1 MKEVCNCDHL
11 PSGVTG
17 LASEEMLENLEKF
30 YSAFS
35 ARSRLAIIDAL
46 DKAEMCVCELGRL
59 LNMTKSAVSH
69 QLRILKELGLI
80 KARKSG
86 KEVFYSLAD
95 EHVKMLFEISIEHIN
110 ELEREVCKKNI

>member
-1 MKEVCNCDHL
+1 MKEICNCEHD
-11 PSGVTG
+11 PSGATG
-17 LASEEMLENLEKF
+17 LASEEILGKLENF

-35 ARSRLAIIDAL
+35 TRSRLAIIDAL
-46 DKAEMCVCELGRL
+46 DKAEMCVCELGRR

-69 QLRILKELGLI
+69 QLKILKELRLI
-80 KARKSG
+80 KSRKAG

-110 ELEREVCKKNI
+110 ELEGEVCKKNI